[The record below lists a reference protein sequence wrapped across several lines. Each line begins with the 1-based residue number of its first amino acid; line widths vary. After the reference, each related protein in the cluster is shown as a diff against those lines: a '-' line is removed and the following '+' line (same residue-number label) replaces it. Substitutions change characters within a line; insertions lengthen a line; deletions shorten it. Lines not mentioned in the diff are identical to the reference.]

1 MSTKAFIFIETSVGK
16 TREIANTLKGVNGI
30 QSADLVTGPYDVIVV
45 IEAEDIN
52 AVGRLVEQRIHALSG
67 VMRTVT
73 CVAIGT

>member
-1 MSTKAFIFIETSVGK
+1 MSTRAFIFIETAVGK
-16 TREIANTLKGVNGI
+16 TREIASTLEGVNGI

-52 AVGRLVEQRIHALSG
+52 AVGRLVEQRIHTLGG

>member
-1 MSTKAFIFIETSVGK
+1 MSTKAFIFIETAVGK
-16 TREIANTLKGVNGI
+16 TREIATTLKGVNGI
-30 QSADLVTGPYDVIVV
+30 QSADLVTGPYDIIVV

-52 AVGRLVEQRIHALSG
+52 AVGRLVEQRIHALNG